1 MNRWGREGGWGGGGG
16 EEGQGTARDK
26 SKVSGGS
33 DPHAFGQGAI
43 YEDMEELLG
52 LSMTARAQT
61 TGL

>member
-1 MNRWGREGGWGGGGG
+1 MNRWGREGGGGG

-33 DPHAFGQGAI
+33 GPHAFGQGAI
-43 YEDMEELLG
+43 CEDMEELLG

-61 TGL
+61 TAL